1 MFYELN
7 FLMKKMTK
15 KTVDREWSFDDLH
28 GSCTEYSAIATKAF
42 DSTRRT
48 YIG

>member
-28 GSCTEYSAIATKAF
+28 GSCIELFAGTTAAKPIF
-42 DSTRRT
+42 
-48 YIG
+48 